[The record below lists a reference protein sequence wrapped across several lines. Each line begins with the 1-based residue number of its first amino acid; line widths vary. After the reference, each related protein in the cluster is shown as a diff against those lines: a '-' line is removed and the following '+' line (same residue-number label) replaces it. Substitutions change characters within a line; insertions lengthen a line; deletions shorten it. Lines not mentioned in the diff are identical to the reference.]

1 VLARSLGLPAVVA
14 LGDRVLFVAEGTDV
28 VVDGEAGTVRIDPG
42 ERERANAR
50 ERARAARASEAEARA
65 AAAAPAATLDGTT
78 VPVLANVGRPGD
90 AIAAARSGADGVG
103 LLRSE
108 FLFLDRDR
116 MPDEDEQ
123 VAAYTAVSDPLGRD
137 KPVILRT
144 LDVGGDKPL
153 PYLPMAPEANP
164 FLGVRGLRLGLQRP
178 EILRTQ
184 LRAAARVAADRPI
197 RVMFPMVSTVD
208 EVRAARAVVD
218 DVLHELGAAGPERLD
233 VGAMIEVP
241 AAAIAAPA
249 LAEVVDFF
257 SIGTN
262 DLTQYT
268 LAAER
273 GNDGV
278 AALADALHPAVLRL
292 IEMTTT
298 AARDRGIDVGV
309 CGELASDVDAVPIL
323 LGLGVGEL
331 SVAPPAVPRV
341 KAAVRGVDLA
351 PARELARRALT
362 CATVAE
368 VRGLLG

>member
-1 VLARSLGLPAVVA
+1 
-14 LGDRVLFVAEGTDV
+14 
-28 VVDGEAGTVRIDPG
+28 
-42 ERERANAR
+42 
-50 ERARAARASEAEARA
+50 
-65 AAAAPAATLDGTT
+65 
-78 VPVLANVGRPGD
+78 
-90 AIAAARSGADGVG
+90 
-103 LLRSE
+103 
-108 FLFLDRDR
+108 LDRDR

-123 VAAYTAVSDPLGRD
+123 VAAYTAVSDALGAE
-137 KPVILRT
+137 KLVILRT

-153 PYLPMAPEANP
+153 PYLPMKPEANP
-164 FLGVRGLRLGLQRP
+164 FLGVRGLRLGLERP

-184 LRAAARVAADRPI
+184 LRAAARLAADRPI

-208 EVRAARAVVD
+208 EVRAARALVD
-218 DVLHELGAAGPERLD
+218 DVLRELGARAPERLD
-233 VGAMIEVP
+233 VGAMVEVP
-241 AAAIAAPA
+241 AAALGARA

-292 IEMTTT
+292 IEMTAA
-298 AARDRGIDVGV
+298 AARDRGIDVCV
-309 CGELASDVDAVPIL
+309 CGELASDVAAVPIL

-341 KAAVRGVDLA
+341 KGAVRATDLG
-351 PARELARRALT
+351 PARELAERALA
-362 CATVAE
+362 CATAAE